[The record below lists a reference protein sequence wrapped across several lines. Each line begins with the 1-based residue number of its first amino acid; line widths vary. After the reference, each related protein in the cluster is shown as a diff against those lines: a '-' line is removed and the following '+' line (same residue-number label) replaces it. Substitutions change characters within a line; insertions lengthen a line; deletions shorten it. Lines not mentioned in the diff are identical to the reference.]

1 MSIQKVNGHIDAIDR
16 KLGKSLKIAEKGNN
30 MKLGDVVKLGR
41 KTNSICSEINKSVK
55 EYDVCLRP
63 AVAQLL
69 THLTG
74 RNVTIGSHPFCRR
87 SCVYSEKDGEG
98 RRLN

>member
-63 AVAQLL
+63 VLA
-69 THLTG
+69 
-74 RNVTIGSHPFCRR
+74 
-87 SCVYSEKDGEG
+87 
-98 RRLN
+98 